1 MKKLTPEEF
10 IRRAKEVHGDK
21 YDYSATVYENSR
33 KKVTVICPEHGT
45 FEVWPMDHLK
55 GIGCGKCFNVYK
67 RGKARQK
74 KSREQ
79 FIEKARMV
87 HGNKYD
93 YSKVVY
99 ENAKKRVCIVCPEHG
114 DFWISPNKH
123 LSGRGCQKCSIEK
136 RNKNL
141 SLGKEQFIEKARMV
155 HGNKYDYSKVV
166 YENNKK
172 EVCIV
177 CPEHGEFWQKPN
189 AHLNGE
195 GCYKCTCKI
204 YDTESF
210 IREARNVHGG
220 KYDYSKTFY
229 KSESDNV
236 CIICPKH
243 GEFWQTPRNHVHNTA
258 GCPTCNESKLERKTR
273 NYLKEK
279 GIQFEYQKR
288 FNWLGYQSLDFY
300 LPDYNIGIECQGI
313 QHFEP
318 VDFSGKGNAEEQFEE
333 IKRLD
338 ERKKEL
344 CEEKNITLRYVNYD
358 EHVKEKID
366 NILKETK

>member
-1 MKKLTPEEF
+1 M
-10 IRRAKEVHGDK
+10 I
-21 YDYSATVYENSR
+21 
-33 KKVTVICPEHGT
+33 I
-45 FEVWPMDHLK
+45 
-55 GIGCGKCFNVYK
+55 
-67 RGKARQK
+67 Q
-74 KSREQ
+74 
-79 FIEKARMV
+79 
-87 HGNKYD
+87 
-93 YSKVVY
+93 
-99 ENAKKRVCIVCPEHG
+99 
-114 DFWISPNKH
+114 
-123 LSGRGCQKCSIEK
+123 
-136 RNKNL
+136 
-141 SLGKEQFIEKARMV
+141 
-155 HGNKYDYSKVV
+155 
-166 YENNKK
+166 
-172 EVCIV
+172 
-177 CPEHGEFWQKPN
+177 
-189 AHLNGE
+189 
-195 GCYKCTCKI
+195 
-204 YDTESF
+204 
-210 IREARNVHGG
+210 
-220 KYDYSKTFY
+220 KTFY